1 MKRANWTY
9 LVATALVLSTGIS
22 VAGARSRHTAKV
34 STTVK
39 GNGHGH
45 AHQPTSTTAAP
56 TTTTQPATTTTH
68 APTTTTLP
76 PTTTTAAPTTTT
88 APPTTT
94 TTQPP
99 SAGAF
104 LSYPHQSAT
113 LSVSGN
119 DVVVADKTWQ
129 GFTGQVPLVVSN
141 AHNVYLHNL
150 DFADNG
156 GDIFLINVT
165 GNIRIEDIRAR
176 NTGDGTI
183 GSGHGNVIQF
193 NNSWQAATDDGIN
206 GVRRVYA
213 LGGDTEDMISVY
225 KSGGIDVAHPL
236 VISDVHLESPLP
248 SSSSTP
254 AWTSGSGTCVNLAD
268 AGGHDIRLQ
277 NSTLLNCGAVGIQ
290 MNEPQS
296 NVKATNNT
304 VYGAARTTSNVGLSQ
319 WSSGSCSACPG
330 NAYLNNHVWWVKSTG
345 SASAM
350 WLSGNYPVADSGN
363 VKQDATIVP
372 GFLHVAL

>member
-22 VAGARSRHTAKV
+22 VAGARSRHTTKL

-39 GNGHGH
+39 GHGYGH

-56 TTTTQPATTTTH
+56 TTTQPATTTTA
-68 APTTTTLP
+68 APTTTTQP

-94 TTQPP
+94 TQPA
-99 SAGAF
+99 SGAF
-104 LSYPHQSAT
+104 LSYPHQTAK

-141 AHNVYLHNL
+141 AHNVYLHDL

-165 GNIRIEDIRAR
+165 GYIRIENIRAS

-193 NNSWQAATDDGIN
+193 NNTWQGAPDDGVS
-206 GVRRVYA
+206 GVRNVYS

-225 KSGGIDVAHPL
+225 KSGGIDAAHPL

-248 SSSSTP
+248 PSSL
-254 AWTSGSGTCVNLAD
+254 AWSSGSGTCVNLAD

-277 NSTLLNCGAVGIQ
+277 NSTMLNCGAVGIQ

-296 NVKATNNT
+296 NVKAVNNI
-304 VYGAARTTSNVGLSQ
+304 VYGAARATSNVGLSQ
-319 WSSGSCSACPG
+319 WSSGSCSSCPG
-330 NAYLNNHVWWVKSTG
+330 NQYGYNHVWWVKSTG

-350 WLSGNYPVADSGN
+350 WLSNNYPVADVGN
-363 VKQDATIVP
+363 VKQDTTISA
-372 GFLHVAL
+372 GFLHVVL